1 MSEPLTVLEQMRM
14 NWFKPDAMIVVYFA
28 VTKFDQVVKRNKDT
42 GKFEQYFK
50 DLPAAKHDCD
60 TLRKVLDYYK
70 IDEKEDRVFDLS
82 NNPTEKEFMHAYNT
96 EIAALLKKGKKDK
109 INYLT
114 IFLFAGHGIMKD
126 GMQCLV
132 LNEFD
137 TQTNFY
143 KLLPVE
149 DKIRLYGTVF
159 PNSYNIAIFACCREV
174 WDHNKMHKTCEARNP
189 QAENR
194 GSGLGGSYM

>member
-1 MSEPLTVLEQMRM
+1 M
-14 NWFKPDAMIVVYFA
+14 
-28 VTKFDQVVKRNKDT
+28 
-42 GKFEQYFK
+42 
-50 DLPAAKHDCD
+50 
-60 TLRKVLDYYK
+60 LDYYK
-70 IDEKEDRVFDLS
+70 IDDKEDVVVDLS
-82 NNPTEKEFMHAYNT
+82 NNPTEKEFEQAYLK
-96 EIAALLKKGKKDK
+96 EIAALLKKGKEDK

-137 TQTNFY
+137 PETGFY

-149 DKIRLYGTVF
+149 EKIRLYGTVF

-174 WDHNKMHKTCEARNP
+174 WEHDKMLGTCVAKNQ
-189 QAENR
+189 QAESR